1 MSKLNTIGLGV
12 LCAYALLLGV
22 ASTGCCGGGS
32 SAATAEAG
40 SASGDSSSSSKGGSK
55 SCDDMSSLSQCSEF
69 TNKSMK
75 LLGEDFY
82 KGMCELTSGKW
93 GEDACPTENVVGTCD
108 DGEGSVTIYY
118 SNGGSPYDATTAREA
133 CEFLDGAFKS

>member
-32 SAATAEAG
+32 SASTAEATSDG
-40 SASGDSSSSSKGGSK
+40 GSSSSKGGSK
-55 SCDDMSSLSQCSEF
+55 SCNDVSSLSQCSEF
-69 TNKSMK
+69 THKSMK

-82 KGMCELTSGKW
+82 QGMCELTSGKW
-93 GEDACPTENVVGTCD
+93 GEDACPGGDVVGTCD
-108 DGEGSVTIYY
+108 DGEGSITIYY
-118 SNGGSPYDATTAREA
+118 SNGGSPYDASTAKEA
-133 CEFLDGAFKS
+133 CEFLDGSFKS